1 MCGSLNG
8 NAPTIKKHLI
18 APQKIFQNTKKD
30 CIKIHRGIKNSKDTQ
45 IIMQKDEYSMNKRRF
60 GKPMRLKAVLEY
72 CKLSEEEKKK
82 YRTESTKPIE
92 EA

>member
-1 MCGSLNG
+1 
-8 NAPTIKKHLI
+8 
-18 APQKIFQNTKKD
+18 
-30 CIKIHRGIKNSKDTQ
+30 
-45 IIMQKDEYSMNKRRF
+45 MNKRRF

-72 CKLSEEEKKK
+72 CKLSEKEKKE